1 MGSTFGNALKIS
13 VFGESHGPAIGV
25 TIDGFPCGVK
35 MDMDFIMAEMARRA
49 PSNSPASTARR
60 EKDIPKI
67 LSGVKNGVTTG
78 APITMI
84 IENTDAKSGDYS
96 PFATTPRPGHA
107 DFSANIRYGGHQ
119 DPSGGGH
126 FSGRLTAPI
135 VFAGALCKL
144 ALACDNIKIGAHLLQ
159 VGDIF
164 DDQFTQSLLNEE
176 LLDELR
182 TKDTP
187 IINPLAIDAMD
198 KLVRETASKGD
209 SIGGVVECA
218 VLNAPAGL
226 GSPIFNAVESRLAS
240 FLFSIPAVRGVEF
253 GAGFG
258 AAFMNGSE
266 NNDVFYMDGD
276 TVKTKTNNHGGAL
289 GGITTG
295 MPILFRTAFKPTPSI
310 FKEQATVD
318 INSKCD
324 TTVTIKGR
332 HDPCIAYRAVPVCEA
347 AAAVV
352 MLDLYLEAYGY
363 ENFR

>member
-1 MGSTFGNALKIS
+1 MGSTFGNVLKIS

-25 TIDGFPCGVK
+25 TIDNFPCGITV
-35 MDMDFIMAEMARRA
+35 DMDFILEEMARRA

-60 EKDIPKI
+60 EKDFPKI
-67 LSGVKNGVTTG
+67 LSGVKDGVTTG
-78 APITMI
+78 APIAMI

-107 DFSANIRYGGHQ
+107 DFTANIRYAGHQ
-119 DPSGGGH
+119 DPRGGGH

-144 ALACDNIKIGAHLLQ
+144 ALLKDNVKIGAHLLQ
-159 VGDIF
+159 VGDVF
-164 DDQFTQSLLNEE
+164 DDQFNQSLLDEV
-176 LLDELR
+176 LLDKLR
-182 TKDTP
+182 TQEKP
-187 IINPLAIDAMD
+187 IINPLADDAMD
-198 KLVRETASKGD
+198 KLVRDTASNGD

-240 FLFSIPAVRGVEF
+240 FLFSISAVRGVEF

-266 NNDVFYMDGD
+266 NNDEFYMDNGS
-276 TVKTKTNNHGGAL
+276 VRTKTNNHGGAL

-310 FKEQATVD
+310 FKEQKTVD
-318 INSKCD
+318 LSSSSD
-324 TTVTIKGR
+324 ATVTIKGR

-347 AAAVV
+347 AAAIVL
-352 MLDLYLEAYGY
+352 LDLYLEAYGY

>member
-1 MGSTFGNALKIS
+1 MGSVFGKILKTS

-25 TIDGFPCGVK
+25 TIDNFPCGIEV
-35 MDMDFIMAEMARRA
+35 DMDFIMQEMARRA

-67 LSGVKNGVTTG
+67 ISGVKDGVTTG
-78 APITMI
+78 APITML

-107 DFSANIRYGGHQ
+107 DFTATVRYAGHH
-119 DPSGGGH
+119 DPCGGGH

-144 ALACDNIKIGAHLLQ
+144 ALKRDNIRIGAHLLQ
-159 VGDIF
+159 VGDVF
-164 DDQFTQSLLNEE
+164 DDQFTQSVLNET

-182 TKDTP
+182 MKKTP
-187 IINPLAIDAMD
+187 IINPLADTAIE
-198 KLVRETASKGD
+198 KLVRDTASKGD

-218 VLNAPAGL
+218 VLNSPTGL
-226 GSPIFNAVESRLAS
+226 GSPIFDAVESRLSS

-266 NNDVFYMDGD
+266 NNDEFYMEND
-276 TVKTKTNNHGGAL
+276 KIRTKTNNHGGVL

-310 FKEQATVD
+310 FKTQNTVD
-318 INSKCD
+318 LENKCD
-324 TTVTIKGR
+324 TTVTINGR
-332 HDPCIAYRAVPVCEA
+332 HDPCVAFRAVPVCEA
-347 AAAVV
+347 AAAIVL
-352 MLDLYLEAYGY
+352 LDLYLEAYGY
-363 ENFR
+363 EKFR

>member
-1 MGSTFGNALKIS
+1 MGSVFGKNLKIS
-13 VFGESHGPAIGV
+13 VFGESHGAAIGV
-25 TIDGFPCGVK
+25 TIDNFPCGISV
-35 MDMDFIMAEMARRA
+35 DMDFIMAEMARRA
-49 PSNSPASTARR
+49 PSNSPASTSRR
-60 EKDIPKI
+60 EADIPKI

-78 APITMI
+78 APITMV

-107 DFSANIRYGGHQ
+107 DFTANVRYAGHQ

-144 ALACDNIKIGAHLLQ
+144 ALLKDNVKIGAHLLQ
-159 VGDIF
+159 VGDVF
-164 DDQFTQSLLNEE
+164 DDQFTQSLLTDA

-182 TKDTP
+182 TKEKP
-187 IINPLAIDAMD
+187 IINPLADDAMD
-198 KLVRETASKGD
+198 KLVRDTAAKGD

-226 GSPIFNAVESRLAS
+226 GSPIFDAVESRLAS

-266 NNDVFYMDGD
+266 NNDEFYYEGN
-276 TVKTKTNNHGGAL
+276 TVLTKTNNHGGAL

-295 MPILFRTAFKPTPSI
+295 MPVLFRTAFKPTPSI
-310 FKEQATVD
+310 FKEQNTVD
-318 INSKCD
+318 LVSNCN
-324 TTVTIKGR
+324 TTVNIKGR

-347 AAAVV
+347 AAAIV

-363 ENFR
+363 EKFR

>member
-1 MGSTFGNALKIS
+1 MGSVFGKTLKIS
-13 VFGESHGPAIGV
+13 VFGESHGTAIGV
-25 TIDGFPCGVK
+25 TIDNFPCGISV
-35 MDMDFIMAEMARRA
+35 DMDFILKEMARRA
-49 PSNSPASTARR
+49 PNSSPASTARR
-60 EKDIPKI
+60 EADVPKI
-67 LSGVKNGVTTG
+67 LSGVKDGITTG
-78 APITMI
+78 APITMV
-84 IENTDAKSGDYS
+84 IENTDAKSSDYS

-107 DFSANIRYGGHQ
+107 DFTANVRYAGHQ
-119 DPSGGGH
+119 DPCGGGH

-144 ALACDNIKIGAHLLQ
+144 ALSKDNIKIGAHLLQ
-159 VGDIF
+159 VGDVF
-164 DDQFTQSLLNEE
+164 DDQFTRSLLNDA

-182 TKDTP
+182 TKNRP
-187 IINPLAIDAMD
+187 IINSLADDAMD
-198 KLVRETASKGD
+198 KLVRDTAAKGD

-226 GSPIFNAVESRLAS
+226 GSPIFDAIESRLAS

-266 NNDVFYMDGD
+266 NNDEFYYDGD
-276 TVKTKTNNHGGAL
+276 TIRTKSNNHGGAL

-295 MPILFRTAFKPTPSI
+295 MPVIFRTAFKPTPSI
-310 FKEQATVD
+310 FKEQNTVD
-318 INSKCD
+318 LSSGCD

-332 HDPCIAYRAVPVCEA
+332 HDPCIAYRAVPVCESA
-347 AAAVV
+347 AAIVL
-352 MLDLYLEAYGY
+352 LDLYLEAYGY